1 MKIRAIIL
9 RWTSVALVLASFIGF
24 LLPHSVEA
32 AQITNRSLTLVG
44 GGAGAPYNGDGGSKP
59 GGVVKHDLK
68 FTLTVGSNVGSIQF
82 LYCTTPADT
91 GALTCV
97 KPTGL
102 HTTSATLDAQTGA
115 TGFSMVNTTDG
126 SPYIARAAASAI
138 GSAPANSVEYVLGDV
153 TNPTDTNKTFFVRI
167 STFSSLDATGSPLDT
182 GSVAAS
188 TANPIVLTGIMPES
202 LVFCT
207 GATVGLTGGVPD
219 CNTATS
225 GAVAFDRLFSPTDT
239 AVATSQMAASTNAG
253 QGYVIALFGATL
265 TSGSNTISAMST
277 TAGGDSPVRNSSQ
290 FGTNLRANTLAT
302 STPAVGIDVAP
313 SANGTN
319 YRGEPLTGYSTV
331 DKFRFVSG
339 ESVADS
345 GNATLGASDSQIFT
359 NSYMVNV
366 PGSQPAG
373 TYTTTLTYI
382 CTPTF

>member
-1 MKIRAIIL
+1 MKIRAIIV
-9 RWTSVALVLASFIGF
+9 RWTSVALVLASFVGF
-24 LLPHSVEA
+24 LLPHTVEA
-32 AQITNRSLTLVG
+32 SQITNRSLTLTG
-44 GGAGAPYNGDGGSKP
+44 GGPSAPYNGDGGSKP
-59 GGVVKHDLK
+59 GGVVKHDFK
-68 FTLTVGSNVGSIQF
+68 FDVTVGSSVGSIQF

-102 HTTSATLDAQTGA
+102 HSTSATLDSQTGGA
-115 TGFSMVNTTDG
+115 TGFTMVNTTDG
-126 SPYIARAAASAI
+126 APYLTRSAANTTAAT
-138 GSAPANSVEYVLGDV
+138 VEYVLGDV

-167 STFSSLDATGSPLDT
+167 STFTSTNATGSPVDT
-182 GSVAAS
+182 GAVAAS
-188 TANPIVLTGIMPES
+188 TATPIVLTGIMPES

-225 GAVAFDRLFSPTDT
+225 GSVAFDRLFSPTDT
-239 AVATSQMAASTNAG
+239 AIATSQMAASTNAG
-253 QGYVIALFGATL
+253 QGYAISLFGNTL
-265 TSGSNTISAMST
+265 TSGSNTVSAMSA
-277 TAGGDSPVRNSSQ
+277 TAGGDTPVRNSSQ
-290 FGTNLRANTLAT
+290 FGTNLRANTLST

-339 ESVADS
+339 ENVADS

-366 PGSQPAG
+366 PGSQAAG